1 MAHMHYPILEL
12 IMLCKMYM
20 NFESLEKIPK
30 WIKPELGGGGGG
42 ERGGGGGGGVRSV
55 GRGR

>member
-30 WIKPELGGGGGG
+30 WIKPELGGGGEGK
-42 ERGGGGGGGVRSV
+42 ERGKREV
-55 GRGR
+55 GEG

>member
-30 WIKPELGGGGGG
+30 WINLNWGGG
-42 ERGGGGGGGVRSV
+42 EGKERG
-55 GRGR
+55 

>member
-1 MAHMHYPILEL
+1 MAHIHYPILEL

-30 WIKPELGGGGGG
+30 WIKPELGGGEGK
-42 ERGGGGGGGVRSV
+42 ERGKREV
-55 GRGR
+55 GEG

>member
-30 WIKPELGGGGGG
+30 WIKPELGGGGG
-42 ERGGGGGGGVRSV
+42 RVRSV

>member
-12 IMLCKMYM
+12 IMLCKMDM

-30 WIKPELGGGGGG
+30 WIKPELGGGGGEG
-42 ERGGGGGGGVRSV
+42 KERGKREV
-55 GRGR
+55 G